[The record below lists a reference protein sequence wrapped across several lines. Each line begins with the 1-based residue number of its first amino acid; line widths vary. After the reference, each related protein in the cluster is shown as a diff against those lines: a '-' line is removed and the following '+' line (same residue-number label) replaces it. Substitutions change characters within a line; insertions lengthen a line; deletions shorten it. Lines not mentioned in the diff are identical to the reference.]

1 LFTLALVSGL
11 DNPSVFGFGFPTSTL
26 IFFLGLIASV
36 IAGAVLFTDK
46 NEAKSLTFVSIVGI
60 GVFGVANICFSV
72 FDVSSAVPH
81 TDANFSTFLLFGVG
95 TILTA
100 SFIGE
105 KTISRNE
112 LVISLVCNFIFF
124 VHILFSQSSEL
135 MLFSGVIALIVLAAS
150 FVNRSGLTEVIQLKN
165 IFVLTL
171 GALLFV
177 ASFTP
182 HILSTKMDAI
192 FSVPAQEIRPS
203 MIATAHVIFSEFN
216 REPRTLLLGSGLN
229 SFGNVWNM
237 HMPKEISAT
246 RFWNEDFLFGNSF
259 FTTSIVEI
267 GLPATLLLFF
277 VGLLA
282 VPLIFVRRFNSTVV
296 SPSARGL
303 AGTLTF
309 AIAWALWYTPASF
322 FFIIVAF
329 YGGVLFSIV
338 NFGTKRKGGPAKFKW
353 HTLVLTIVGLMLMI
367 ISVTSLLALH
377 AYGKGV
383 MHLKKN
389 PPEYNE
395 TTRYFGKSLFFMEFS
410 ETLRSLS
417 LVYTE
422 KGKAVLAG
430 EYATEELNVIEN
442 SANLS
447 VTSAD
452 AARAKEVND
461 YRTHLSLANALLF
474 SAVVKDDT
482 SNVVG
487 SLESFN
493 NAIARAPT
501 RVLPLMGKAHA
512 LLRLGRKDEV
522 AVILEKVLELR
533 PSYEPALELL
543 KDTEQ

>member
-11 DNPSVFGFGFPTSTL
+11 DNPSVFGFGFPTGTL

-36 IAGAVLFTDK
+36 IAGAILFTHK
-46 NEAKSLTFVSIVGI
+46 NEAKSLTFVSIAGI
-60 GVFGVANICFSV
+60 GIFGVANIFLSV

-81 TDANFSTFLLFGVG
+81 TDANFSTFLLFGIG
-95 TILTA
+95 TILAA
-100 SFIGE
+100 SFVNE

-112 LVISLVCNFIFF
+112 LIGVLGCNVVFF

-135 MLFSGVIALIVLAAS
+135 MLFSGITAIIVLAAS
-150 FVNRSGLTEVIQLKN
+150 FVKRSEFTKIVLFKN

-177 ASFTP
+177 ASFMP
-182 HILSTKMDAI
+182 YILSTKMDAI

-216 REPRTLLLGSGLN
+216 REPRVLLFGSGFN

-246 RFWNEDFLFGNSF
+246 KFWNEDFLFGNSF
-259 FTTSIVEI
+259 FTTSVVEI
-267 GLPATLLLFF
+267 GLPATLFLSLIGF
-277 VGLLA
+277 LA
-282 VPLIFVRRFNSTVV
+282 APLIFMRRFNSSVV
-296 SPSARGL
+296 TPSARGL
-303 AGTLTF
+303 AGTVAF
-309 AIAWALWYTPASF
+309 GIAWALLYTPASF
-322 FFIIVAF
+322 FLTIIAF
-329 YGGVLFSIV
+329 YGGVLFSVV
-338 NFGTKRKGGPAKFKW
+338 NFDNKYVEKSSGSKW
-353 HTLVLTIVGLMLMI
+353 YVLTSMTAGLVMVA
-367 ISVTSLLALH
+367 ISVVSLLALH
-377 AYGKGV
+377 AYGKAV
-383 MHLKKN
+383 TYLKKDS
-389 PPEYNE
+389 PEYNE
-395 TTRYFGKSLFFMEFS
+395 TIKYFDRSLFFMEFP

-430 EYATEELNVIEN
+430 EYATEELNVVEN

-474 SAVVKDDT
+474 SAVVKDET
-482 SNVVG
+482 SKVVG

-522 AVILEKVLELR
+522 TVILEKVLELQ
-533 PSYEPALELL
+533 PNYEPALELL
-543 KDTEQ
+543 KDIEQ